1 MKVIL
6 STPNFSLEKIS
17 ELRFDPETRT
27 LTFKHG
33 NKTHSTTVEESLGSV
48 VKIYD
53 DDSIEIINYEASV

>member
-17 ELRFDPETRT
+17 EMEFDPKTST

-33 NKTHSTTVEESLGSV
+33 KKVYSAIVEDSLGSF
-48 VKIYD
+48 VKVYS